1 MGHVLK
7 YFYITDFVF
16 NVNLIQLYKKK
27 LLITLSLYRNTAKDM
42 DITLSKNI
50 II

>member
-16 NVNLIQLYKKK
+16 NVNLIKKRK

-42 DITLSKNI
+42 DITLSNNI
-50 II
+50 LI

>member
-7 YFYITDFVF
+7 YFNITDFVF
-16 NVNLIQLYKKK
+16 NVNLIKKRK
-27 LLITLSLYRNTAKDM
+27 LLITLSLYRNTAKDI